1 MNFSSTDWEQC
12 IEEKAGKTDQ
22 NGIELVN
29 TTSRNGRMEIWLFNI
44 GRSAPAYLRS
54 VPVSSGKNH
63 HTSLPAYPEH
73 KTFGIAGKS
82 PEGNEDLQQIA
93 RPKRNALEICLA

>member
-44 GRSAPAYLRS
+44 GRSVHAYLRN
-54 VPVSSGKNH
+54 VPNQFRKKSSYL
-63 HTSLPAYPEH
+63 SS
-73 KTFGIAGKS
+73 GIAG
-82 PEGNEDLQQIA
+82 A
-93 RPKRNALEICLA
+93 